1 MDLMALVRSIEELLY
16 EIASWVL
23 FFPLTLWYCVRRP
36 IRMMRYAASELTD
49 KTEHRFAEALS
60 PPILL
65 VLTLALLHLIEP
77 PPPEELAGAMA
88 WLFEDDRNLLTF
100 RAGVF
105 GLLPLVFASLDLR
118 RKGAALTRETLRPAF
133 YSHCYL
139 ATPFILA
146 VDLAIIIAQL
156 PMSGVAAVTLAASA
170 VGWYVGALAVWAKRE
185 TGLGLGQALA
195 RAAATL
201 IAFIAILFL
210 GLFML
215 AEIYLS

>member
-36 IRMMRYAASELTD
+36 IRMMRYAASEITD

-65 VLTLALLHLIEP
+65 VLTLGLLHLLEP
-77 PPPEELAGAMA
+77 PPSKELAGAMA

-105 GLLPLVFASLDLR
+105 GLLPLVCATMDLR
-118 RKGAALTRETLRPAF
+118 RKGTSLTRETLRPAF

-139 ATPFILA
+139 ATPFVLA
-146 VDLAIIIAQL
+146 VELALIIAPL
-156 PMSGVAAVTLAASA
+156 PMSGVAVITLIASA
-170 VGWYVGALAVWAKRE
+170 VTWYVCTLAVWLKRE
-185 TGLGLGQALA
+185 TGLGMAQALA

-201 IAFIAILFL
+201 IAFIIVLFVVSSAVAVL
-210 GLFML
+210 
-215 AEIYLS
+215 YLS

>member
-65 VLTLALLHLIEP
+65 VLTLGLIHLFEP
-77 PPPEELAGAMA
+77 PPPKALAEAMA

-105 GLLPLVFASLDLR
+105 GLLPLVCATMDLR
-118 RKGAALTRETLRPAF
+118 RKGVALTRETLRPAF

-139 ATPFILA
+139 ATPFIL
-146 VDLAIIIAQL
+146 VVNLALIIAPL
-156 PMSGVAAVTLAASA
+156 PMSGFVVITLTASA
-170 VGWYVGALAVWAKRE
+170 VAWYVGTLAVWLKRE
-185 TGLGLGQALA
+185 TGFSMAWALA

-201 IAFIAILFL
+201 IAFIIVLFVVMSAVAVL
-210 GLFML
+210 
-215 AEIYLS
+215 YLS

>member
-36 IRMMRYAASELTD
+36 IRMMRYASSELTD

-77 PPPEELAGAMA
+77 PPSAELAGAMA

-100 RAGVF
+100 RAGIF
-105 GLLPLVFASLDLR
+105 GLLPLVCATLDLR
-118 RKGAALTRETLRPAF
+118 RKGTALTRETLRPAF

-156 PMSGVAAVTLAASA
+156 PMSGVAAIALTAGAI
-170 VGWYVGALAVWAKRE
+170 GWYVGALAVWVKRE
-185 TGLGLGQALA
+185 TGLSLGQALS

-201 IAFIAILFL
+201 IAFVVLLFL
-210 GLFML
+210 GLFTL